1 MSKTNK
7 KSTFLRIGELADKAG
22 LRYSTIKYYSEIGI
36 LPFEQNGERLGRRF
50 EKDKSLKRLKEIDFL
65 IKEERR
71 TIKEIVEHFKK
82 K

>member
-22 LRYSTIKYYSEIGI
+22 LRPSTIKYYTEIGI

-50 EKDKSLKRLKEIDFL
+50 DKDKSLKRLSEIEVL
-65 IKEERR
+65 KEERR
-71 TIKEIVEHFKK
+71 TVEEIIKHFKK
-82 K
+82 